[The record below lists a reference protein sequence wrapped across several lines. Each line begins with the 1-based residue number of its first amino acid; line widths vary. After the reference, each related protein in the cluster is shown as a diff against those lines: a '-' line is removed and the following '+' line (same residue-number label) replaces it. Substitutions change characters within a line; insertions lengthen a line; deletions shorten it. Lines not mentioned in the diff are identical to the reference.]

1 MFVIITPRFSYSN
14 NRRKLLFIAILGLLS
29 VIYLGLEQTDPLVYA
44 LHLTPISLT
53 LAVLYE
59 GMLPGIATWAAFC
72 IGGIFIMHNDP
83 LTTLLSSVILF
94 AGGLLCHYKLESVS
108 QLRMSIRYFGL
119 VFTHLTVYTTISIMQ
134 GGSFEFRTLALISAA
149 DLLSSLFIN
158 YIYFHVKH
166 QERFQQELIMSEKY
180 QMIGHLAASIS
191 HEIRNPLT
199 TTRGFLQLMGKEDL
213 DRGTLDR
220 YRKYAFEGVD
230 LASTIITDYLNF
242 SKPNEEKSQLLDVQ
256 AEIDGIIPWL
266 QPYSALSNIEIEIE
280 HLSREKLLILGE
292 PKKLQQC
299 LLNVMK
305 NAIES
310 MPDGGKLT
318 VQTQLVQNSVHITIR
333 DTGAGMDKSQ
343 VKRLGKPYFTTKEK
357 GTGLGLMVVMSMIK
371 TMDGKIIFR
380 SKPNEGTV
388 CELHFKQVELK

>member
-1 MFVIITPRFSYSN
+1 MFVIITPRFSYPN
-14 NRRKLLFIAILGLLS
+14 YRRKLLFIAILGLLS

-59 GMLPGIATWAAFC
+59 GLLPGIATWAAFC

-83 LTTLLSSVILF
+83 LTTLISSIALF
-94 AGGLLCHYKLESVS
+94 AAGLLCHYKLEDVS
-108 QLRMSIRYFGL
+108 QLRMSLRYFAL
-119 VFTHLTVYTTISIMQ
+119 VCIYLTAYTTITILQ
-134 GGSFEFRTLALISAA
+134 GGTFELRTLALIGTAN
-149 DLLSSLFIN
+149 LLSSLFIN

-199 TTRGFLQLMGKEDL
+199 TTRGFLQLMGKEGL
-213 DRGTLDR
+213 DRETLNR
-220 YRKYAFEGVD
+220 YRKHAFEGVD

-242 SKPNEEKSQLLDVQ
+242 SKPNEEKSLLLDVQ
-256 AEIDGIIPWL
+256 MEIDGIMPWL
-266 QPYSALSNIEIEIE
+266 QPYSALSNIEIEIQ
-280 HLSREKLLILGE
+280 HLSRERLLIRGE
-292 PKKLQQC
+292 SKKLQQC

-318 VQTQLVQNSVHITIR
+318 VHTQLVQNSIQILIH

-343 VKRLGKPYFTTKEK
+343 VKRLGKPYFTTKEN

-371 TMDGKIIFR
+371 KMNGKILFR
-380 SKPNEGTV
+380 SKPNEGTI
-388 CELHFKQVELK
+388 CELHFKRAEL